1 MLGGP
6 FRHSV
11 LGAEAVYD
19 VMVRSLSMCVR
30 CLALVLS
37 AAGVARAQASE
48 RASPLGGRTAL
59 MGNTGVALGRDG
71 AAPFIN
77 PATIVG
83 IDDRSIAFSVNFL
96 SIQANRFR
104 RFHRPAGVDPRFAR
118 VQLDDNTVWSRR
130 ITALPDTICL
140 FIAFSALNGSGN
152 GAKEDPA
159 PWRGGRQKL
168 ALCLANV
175 ESDDTIAP
183 ALFARGQT
191 PGGATTQAISIARKW
206 TRAQVGPTYSAQI
219 NRRLALGASL
229 QGAYT
234 SMSFI
239 QDASSLT
246 AAADGGAV
254 ESALGMAGNGS
265 SLDLVG
271 IVGATYELRAL
282 TFGASVQLP
291 ALHVLGSYAASLQR
305 TFNATDAHQ
314 SILVTGSGSYRAK
327 PPIRVSAG
335 VGTKN
340 DRWTVEADA
349 SFDFG
354 QSRAVGTTLQTEA
367 LSLTDGTLSSSANE
381 ATDSLRTQPTLNGA
395 VGGEYFITPR
405 LSVLAGI
412 FTNLSAVPKLE
423 AKAVPSLG
431 NLLPARSHRAGL
443 SIGLGSYGTGGE
455 LLFGTQLGYGWGE
468 MLAPNVYAAPSDW
481 SVVKT
486 QSFSALFVL
495 AGNTNLRS
503 IKRAIEGVRDAVTPA
518 AEPQRGP

>member
-1 MLGGP
+1 
-6 FRHSV
+6 
-11 LGAEAVYD
+11 
-19 VMVRSLSMCVR
+19 
-30 CLALVLS
+30 LVLS
-37 AAGVARAQASE
+37 AVGVARAQANE

-96 SIQANRFR
+96 SIQANHFR
-104 RFHRPAGVDPRFAR
+104 GFHRPARADPRFAP
-118 VQLDDNTVWSRR
+118 VQLDNDTVWSRR
-130 ITALPDTICL
+130 ITSLPDTICL
-140 FIAFSALNGSGN
+140 FIAFSALTGKGGN
-152 GAKEDPA
+152 AKEDPT

-191 PGGATTQAISIARKW
+191 PGGTATQVTSIARKW

-219 NRRLALGASL
+219 NRNLALGASL

-246 AAADGGAV
+246 AAADGSAV
-254 ESALGMAGNGS
+254 QSTLSMAGNGS
-265 SLDLVG
+265 SLDLLG
-271 IVGATYELRAL
+271 ILGATYELRGL
-282 TFGASVQLP
+282 TFGASFQLP
-291 ALHVLGSYAASLQR
+291 SLHLAGSYKSTLQR
-305 TFNATDAHQ
+305 TFNAADANQ
-314 SILVTGSGSYRAK
+314 SLLVTGSGSYRAR

-335 VGTKN
+335 VGTKS
-340 DRWTVEADA
+340 DTWTVEANA
-349 SFDFG
+349 SFDFAR
-354 QSRAVGTTLQTEA
+354 SDAVGTTLQTEA
-367 LSLTDGTLSSSANE
+367 VSLTDGALSSDAAE
-381 ATDSLRTQPTLNGA
+381 ATYSLRTQPTLNGA
-395 VGGEYFITPR
+395 VGGEYFMTPR
-405 LSVLAGI
+405 LSLLAGL

-423 AKAVPSLG
+423 PKAVPSLG
-431 NLLPARSHRAGL
+431 NILQARSHRVGL
-443 SIGLGSYGTGGE
+443 SVGLGSYGAGGE

-468 MLAPNVYAAPSDW
+468 MLAPDLYAAPSDW

-486 QSFSALFVL
+486 ESFSALFVL

-503 IKRAIEGVRDAVTPA
+503 IKRAIEGVRDAVTPGA
-518 AEPQRGP
+518 VPQRSP

>member
-1 MLGGP
+1 
-6 FRHSV
+6 
-11 LGAEAVYD
+11 
-19 VMVRSLSMCVR
+19 
-30 CLALVLS
+30 
-37 AAGVARAQASE
+37 
-48 RASPLGGRTAL
+48 

-71 AAPFIN
+71 AAPFVN

-96 SIQANRFR
+96 SIQATRFR
-104 RFHRPAGVDPRFAR
+104 RFHRPTGVDPLFTSVR
-118 VQLDDNTVWSRR
+118 LDKDTVWSRR

-140 FIAFSALNGSGN
+140 FIAFSALTGNRN
-152 GAKEDPA
+152 GAKEDPT

-175 ESDDTIAP
+175 ESDDMIVP
-183 ALFARGQT
+183 ALSARGQT

-219 NRRLALGASL
+219 NRRLSLGASL

-246 AAADGGAV
+246 AAADASAAQ
-254 ESALGMAGNGS
+254 SALGMAGNGS

-271 IVGATYELRAL
+271 ILGATYEVRGL

-291 ALHVLGSYAASLQR
+291 ALHLLGSYSATLQR
-305 TFNATDAHQ
+305 TFNTSDANQ
-314 SILVTGSGSYRAK
+314 SILVSGSGDYLAK
-327 PPIRVSAG
+327 PPVRFSAG

-340 DRWTVEADA
+340 DTWTLEANA

-354 QSRAVGTTLQTEA
+354 RSQAVGTTLQTHA
-367 LSLTDGTLSSSANE
+367 TALTDGSLSQSALE
-381 ATDSLRTQPTLNGA
+381 ATYAQRTQPTLNGA

-405 LSVLAGI
+405 LSMLGGV

-423 AKAVPSLG
+423 PQAVPSLG
-431 NLLPARSHRAGL
+431 NLLQSRLHRVGV
-443 SIGLGSYGTGGE
+443 SFGLGSYGTGGE

-468 MLAPNVYAAPSDW
+468 MLGPDVYASPSDW

-503 IKRAIEGVRDAVTPA
+503 IKRAIEGVRDAVTPGA
-518 AEPQRGP
+518 QPQRSP